1 MDRRTMIAAV
11 GSLPLTAALGGCAAA
26 RTQRVVIVGAGIAGL
41 GAARLLADQGQAVT
55 LVEARGRIGGRVE
68 TSSLWPDMPVDMGAS
83 WIHGAAG
90 NPLTALAREA
100 GAATAE
106 TRYDRTQLYI
116 DPALRAQ
123 GVSDEGY
130 GWASALVKKARVR
143 AEDADSDSSLRAAID
158 AVLPPRQRTA
168 AHNAQLNFYLS
179 SAIEQEYAAS
189 ADQLSVWHYDEIVDF
204 GGPELLFPRG
214 YDAIAR
220 HLARGLD
227 IRLNWPV
234 VAIRHDDRGVVVQ
247 SASGETLAADWVIV
261 TVPLGVLKAGQI
273 IFDPAPT
280 PRWQAATRRL
290 AMGLLNKLWL
300 RFDRLFWPDD
310 KDWLQLL
317 KPDPLRWS
325 EWVSFA
331 GVAGQPLLVGF
342 TAADAARAVEQLPDA
357 AIVAEAMAVLRTML
371 GSAVPE
377 PMGWQISRWASDR
390 FALGAYSYYPVGSSV
405 EDRRALAES
414 GSERLLFAGE
424 ACSADYPSTVHGA
437 LLSGQA
443 AARRVLS

>member
-1 MDRRTMIAAV
+1 MIAAV
-11 GSLPLTAALGGCAAA
+11 GSLPLTAALGGCAPA
-26 RTQRVVIVGAGIAGL
+26 RSQRVVVVGAGIAGL
-41 GAARLLADQGQAVT
+41 GAARLLADHGQTVT
-55 LVEARGRIGGRVE
+55 LVEARGRIGGRVV
-68 TSSLWPDMPVDMGAS
+68 TSRHWPDMPVDMGAS
-83 WIHGAAG
+83 WIHGATG

-123 GVSDEGY
+123 GVGDEGH
-130 GWASALVKKARVR
+130 GWAGALVKTARAR
-143 AEDADSDSSLRAAID
+143 AENADSDHSLRAAID
-158 AVLPPRQRTA
+158 SIVPPRQRTA
-168 AHNAQLNFYLS
+168 AQQAQLDFYLS

-189 ADQLSVWHYDEIVDF
+189 ADQLSVWHYDESVDF
-204 GGPELLFPRG
+204 GGPELLFPGG
-214 YDAIAR
+214 YDAIAA
-220 HLARGLD
+220 HLAKGLD

-234 VAIRHDDRGVVVQ
+234 AAIRHDDRGVTVQ
-247 SASGETLAADWVIV
+247 SVSSETLAADRVIV

-273 IFDPAPT
+273 AFDPAPS
-280 PRWQAATRRL
+280 PRWQVATTRL

-300 RFDRLFWPDD
+300 RFDRVFWPDD

-357 AIVAEAMAVLRTML
+357 AIVAEAMAVLRNML

-377 PMGWQISRWASDR
+377 PTGWQISRWASDP

-405 EDRRALAES
+405 DDRRALGES

-424 ACSADYPSTVHGA
+424 ACSAESPSTVHGA
-437 LLSGQA
+437 LRSGQA
-443 AARRVLS
+443 AAQRVLAA